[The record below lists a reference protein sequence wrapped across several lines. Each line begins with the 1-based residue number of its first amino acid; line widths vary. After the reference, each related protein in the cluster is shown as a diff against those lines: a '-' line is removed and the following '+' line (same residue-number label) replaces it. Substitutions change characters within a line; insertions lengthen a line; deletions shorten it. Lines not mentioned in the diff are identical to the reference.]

1 MMHVSQQL
9 GHCHLPK
16 AIAFLCAESL
26 PLKEKVSKDELTF
39 KSYLCSS
46 ALRLAL
52 LSRSVSTEYVLILS
66 QRLRPFPAV
75 GGGNM
80 AHHLT

>member
-16 AIAFLCAESL
+16 PIAFLCAESL
-26 PLKEKVSKDELTF
+26 SLEEKVSKDELTF
-39 KSYLCSS
+39 TSYLCSS

-52 LSRSVSTEYVLILS
+52 LSRSVSTGYVLILS
-66 QRLRPFPAV
+66 QRLKPFPAV
-75 GGGNM
+75 GGGKI

>member
-1 MMHVSQQL
+1 MMRVSQHL

-26 PLKEKVSKDELTF
+26 PLKERVSKDEVTF
-39 KSYLCSS
+39 KYDCSG
-46 ALRLAL
+46 LRLAL
-52 LSRSVSTEYVLILS
+52 LSRSVSTGYVLILS
-66 QRLRPFPAV
+66 HRLKPFPDV
-75 GGGNM
+75 GGGNI